1 MKVKIIG
8 ILIFTLLIAS
18 MLPVMGW
25 HNDLILNENESLPE
39 LRDYGDAPEGDGAI
53 AYPSSGTTGKFPTC
67 VTVGPL
73 LWVQHNNFG
82 AWFGQGVDF
91 EADGNG
97 GICPQ
102 CFPPYDQDE
111 GYMDGDA
118 GLIMPEP
125 FTIDNTITVVPFP
138 GFVGTPLGKIGQIAV
153 WGNDIDIHVHNTMP
167 SQWEGYFNL
176 LIDYNQNGQWGDPGE
191 HVIVNFW
198 PIPNPYDGPIS
209 GLMPPN
215 FVIGMNP
222 GYVWARFTISEKPV
236 PMNWKGEEDF
246 EDGESED
253 YLLLIDDDAPPPKAD
268 LECRGSLTWTNVK
281 PGTTVSNTFEIRNN
295 GDPGSLLNWHVS
307 GVPAYGTW
315 SFSPSSGT
323 NLAPSSWVTVTATCV
338 APNQGQQTFTGDI
351 TVENSDNPTDS
362 CIISTSLTTP
372 RIKNVNRPIFN
383 LIPRLI
389 EIFPLLKTILLQ
401 F

>member
-1 MKVKIIG
+1 MKGKII
-8 ILIFTLLIAS
+8 ILFISTLLIAS
-18 MLPVMGW
+18 MLPVMGGFS
-25 HNDLILNENESLPE
+25 DTVLNLNQRPLQE
-39 LRDYGDAPEGDGAI
+39 RDFGDAPEGDNAI
-53 AYPSSGTTGKFPTC
+53 AYPSLGVMGKFPTC
-67 VTVGPL
+67 KTVGPAG
-73 LWVQHNNFG
+73 WVQHNNFG
-82 AWFGQGVDF
+82 AWFGPGMDF
-91 EADGNG
+91 EGDGNG

-118 GLIMPEP
+118 GLIIPEP
-125 FTIDNTITVVPFP
+125 FTIDNTFTVVPFP
-138 GFVGTPLGKIGQIAV
+138 GFAGTPLGKIGQVAA
-153 WGNDIDIHVHNTMP
+153 WGSNIDIHVHNMMP

-176 LIDYNQNGQWGDPGE
+176 LIDWNQNGQWGDPGE

-236 PMNWKGEEDF
+236 PNDWKGEEDF

-253 YLLLIDDDAPPPKAD
+253 YLLFIDDDTPPPKAD

-281 PGTTVSNTFEIRNN
+281 PGTTVSNTFEVRNN

-307 GVPAYGTW
+307 GHPAYGTW
-315 SFSPSSGT
+315 TFSPASGS
-323 NLAPSSWVTVTATCV
+323 NLAPSSWVTITVNCT
-338 APNQGQQTFTGDI
+338 APNQGQQTFTGNI
-351 TVENSDNPTDS
+351 TVENSDVPTDS
-362 CIISTSLTTP
+362 CIIPTSLTTP
-372 RIKNVNRPIFN
+372 RIKHINRPIFE
-383 LIPRLI
+383 IFSRII
-389 EIFPLLKTILLQ
+389 EIFPVFQTLLLHL
-401 F
+401 